1 MGFCGIL
8 GTGVGMGAGAPV
20 HRGGGAGAG
29 VGDGCA
35 GGVEAE
41 TERDLRTRLLV
52 CSIFTAYCSPPN
64 QLQLSSPREQGSRNW
79 FDSRYIPVQS
89 SLPPIL
95 DRVPVMVLMQSAHQP
110 NPGD

>member
-79 FDSRYIPVQS
+79 FDSRSSPVQS